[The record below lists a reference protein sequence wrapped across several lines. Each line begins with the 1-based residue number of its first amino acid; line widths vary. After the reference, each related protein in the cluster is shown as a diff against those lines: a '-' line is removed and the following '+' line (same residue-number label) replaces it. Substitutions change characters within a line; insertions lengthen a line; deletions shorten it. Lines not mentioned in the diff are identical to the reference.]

1 MSIFKSEITM
11 KVPFFDNDPM
21 GIVWHGNYIKY
32 LEVARCDMFDKIGYN
47 YIDMK
52 DDGLTYP
59 LAKMDLKFINPATFN
74 QELKIVTVLEEIEP
88 AIVIKYVIS
97 DLITG
102 KKIFKAKSLQIRV
115 NIANGQSEY
124 LAPQRL
130 KEKLNV

>member
-1 MSIFKSEITM
+1 MSIFKSEITI
-11 KVPFFDNDPM
+11 KVSFYDNDPM

-74 QELKIVTVLEEIEP
+74 QELKIVTTLEELEP

-97 DLITG
+97 DLKTG

-115 NIANGQSEY
+115 NISNGQSEY

>member
-1 MSIFKSEITM
+1 MSIFKSEITI
-11 KVPFFDNDPM
+11 KVPFYDNDPM

-47 YIDMK
+47 YIDMN

-74 QELKIVTVLEEIEP
+74 QELKIVTTLEELEP

-97 DLITG
+97 DLKTE

-115 NIANGQSEY
+115 NISNGQSEY

>member
-1 MSIFKSEITM
+1 MSIFKSEITI
-11 KVPFFDNDPM
+11 KVPFYDNDPM

-74 QELKIVTVLEEIEP
+74 QELKIVTTLEEIEP
-88 AIVIKYVIS
+88 AIVIKYVVS
-97 DLITG
+97 DLKTG

-115 NIANGQSEY
+115 NISNGQSEY

>member
-59 LAKMDLKFINPATFN
+59 LAKMDLKFINPSTFN

-97 DLITG
+97 DFITG

>member
-1 MSIFKSEITM
+1 MLIFKSEITM

>member
-1 MSIFKSEITM
+1 MSIFKSEITI
-11 KVPFFDNDPM
+11 KVPFYDNDPM

-74 QELKIVTVLEEIEP
+74 QELKIVTTLEELEP

-97 DLITG
+97 DLKTG

-115 NIANGQSEY
+115 NISNGQSEY

>member
-1 MSIFKSEITM
+1 MSIFKSEITI
-11 KVPFFDNDPM
+11 KVPFYDNDPM

-47 YIDMK
+47 YIDMN

-74 QELKIVTVLEEIEP
+74 QELKIVTTLEEIEP

-97 DLITG
+97 DLKTE

-115 NIANGQSEY
+115 NISNGQSEY

>member
-74 QELKIVTVLEEIEP
+74 QDLKIVTVLEEIEP

>member
-1 MSIFKSEITM
+1 MSIFKSEITI
-11 KVPFFDNDPM
+11 KVPFYDNDPM

-74 QELKIVTVLEEIEP
+74 QELKIVTTLDELEP

-97 DLITG
+97 DLKTG

-115 NIANGQSEY
+115 NISNGQSEY